1 MFYRSN
7 GERLRAFFGDKRN
20 FKANDIGEGWLL
32 FEHTRLITD
41 CPLAENETGV
51 PACTLSISFFGD
63 NIEAVDWQNQFNKP
77 ALRENSTDD
86 YIIN

>member
-20 FKANDIGEGWLL
+20 FKANGEGWFL
-32 FEHTRLITD
+32 FGYLRLIWG

-63 NIEAVDWQNQFNKP
+63 NIEAVDEQNQFIKP
-77 ALRENSTDD
+77 ALRENSADD
-86 YIIN
+86 HIIN